1 MLLTNDKPLTKQ
13 NADLGMQLLIQL
25 FNVSDVFVRL
35 CVERCKKL
43 GLSNKQFYE
52 LMTNFIF
59 VNTGYPTLAN
69 FFKEKK
75 EEKSIW
81 DGL

>member
-1 MLLTNDKPLTKQ
+1 MLLTNDKPLTKD

-43 GLSNKQFYE
+43 DLTNRQFYN
-52 LMTNFIF
+52 LMTNFVF
-59 VNTGYPTLAN
+59 LNTGYPTLAN
-69 FFKEKK
+69 FFNEKNK
-75 EEKSIW
+75 PEPAWMK
-81 DGL
+81 